1 MFTRNI
7 ELSIA
12 ASLSQSTAKRATTLM
27 GALLLCAC
35 GASLTLQT
43 HQFWQLLQPVAITPT
58 KTERQTPVRLKH
70 AEIAE
75 LFGKNSA
82 ANAPPTTPLH
92 LTLLASFTHPDIA
105 RSSAII
111 GQPDEPARRIRVG
124 ESIRNGIVLSGVFP
138 KHVTLTRNNR
148 SEVLYFSETQRQ
160 TLASDSQTPLKRR
173 TD

>member
-1 MFTRNI
+1 M
-7 ELSIA
+7 SIA
-12 ASLSQSTAKRATTLM
+12 AAPSQSTAKRATTLI
-27 GALLLCAC
+27 GALLLCT
-35 GASLTLQT
+35 GGVSLALQAY
-43 HQFWQLLQPVAITPT
+43 QFWQLLQPVAITPP
-58 KTERQTPVRLKH
+58 EAGRQTPVKLKIT
-70 AEIAE
+70 EMAE

-82 ANAPPTTPLH
+82 ANALPSTPLH

-124 ESIRNGIVLSGVFP
+124 ERIRNGIVLSGVFP

-148 SEVLYFSETQRQ
+148 SEVLYFAETQRQ
-160 TLASDSQTPLKRR
+160 APGSDGQTTMKWR